1 MKLLKKW
8 SIMGTVDIQW
18 SPLIFLILVIGHL
31 IGNKL
36 QMANYL
42 LK

>member
-1 MKLLKKW
+1 MGHGGHTIEVLL
-8 SIMGTVDIQW
+8 
-18 SPLIFLILVIGHL
+18 LFLILVIGHL